1 MTTKADEDEL
11 LRSVALQNASS
22 IRIARQRAERRSEA
36 YLAEAQRL
44 SHTGSFGWKPSNGEI
59 IWSEE
64 TFRIFQY
71 DRTTKPT
78 VELALQRF
86 HPEDAPL
93 VKQTIERASQD
104 GKDFDFEHR
113 LLMPDGS
120 VKHVHIVAH
129 AERGESGELEFV
141 GAVMD
146 TTESNQAEQALRR
159 SESNLAEAQ
168 RLTHTGSW
176 IWRVAGR
183 EAVHLSE
190 EWYRIYGFDPEEGMP
205 AWEERLQRVHP
216 EDRANWQGTID
227 RAIGEKSD
235 YQVEF
240 RILLPDGTV
249 KYIHTVGHPVLNASG
264 DLVQFVGSATDITGR
279 KRAEMLLAGEKRL
292 LEMIARGDS
301 RALVLDSLCRLVE
314 ELASGGLSSILLLDP
329 KANRLRHGAAPGLP
343 IKYTEAI
350 DGIVIGPRVGSCGTA
365 AYRAEPVIVSDI
377 ATDPLW
383 ANFRDLALGHGLRAC
398 WSTPIL
404 SSAGK
409 VLGTFAIYY
418 REPRSPTPQEHNL
431 IEQITHLASIAVE
444 REQAEEAL
452 RQAQADLAHVSRVT
466 TMGELTASIA
476 HEVNQPLTAV
486 VNNANAC
493 LDLLPKGAPHLEEV
507 RDALTEIV
515 DDADRASAVI
525 ARVRQ
530 LARKAPFER
539 TLLNL
544 RDVITDVCAL
554 ARYESASRR
563 VTIRTELKEELPL
576 VSGDRVQLHQVL
588 LNLVVNGMDA
598 MNTVEES
605 KRVLIICGR
614 REIRDGAPEVWL
626 SVQDSGT
633 GFKPEEMDLLFEAF
647 YSTKPQGMGMGLA
660 ISRSIIEAHGGRL
673 WAEPNQ
679 GPGATF
685 LFSLPDVGHAAS

>member
-129 AERGESGELEFV
+129 AERDESGELEFV

-264 DLVQFVGSATDITGR
+264 DLVEFIGSATDITGR

-647 YSTKPQGMGMGLA
+647 YSTKPQG
-660 ISRSIIEAHGGRL
+660 
-673 WAEPNQ
+673 
-679 GPGATF
+679 
-685 LFSLPDVGHAAS
+685 